1 MAMPVKNFLILVLV
15 LGLFA
20 GCRGDS
26 ADHAEQH
33 DVPGVNSTTILLG
46 SSLPLTGHAS
56 YLGTQTKI
64 GAEIYL
70 KHINNQGG
78 VHGRKIKLVAL
89 DDQYDPPQCL
99 ANTQRLI
106 IRDKVFALF
115 CYVGTPTTVKVLPM
129 IKEARIPLLGMFTG
143 ANALREP
150 FTPYLINIRPSY
162 YRETESAVRHLVQD
176 LGLERFAVFYQY
188 DAYGFDGLTGTELA
202 LKEFGLSPVAR
213 SSYTRGTIKVEKA
226 VREIVASDAQ
236 AVFMIGSYNPCAEF
250 VRQAASRDFHPLY
263 YTVSFVGAEEL
274 ARRLKDLPQE
284 RLIMSQVVPPPLGS
298 DSRKKSGAVREYI
311 RLLKR
316 YYPKERPNFVG
327 LEGYINARVLV
338 EGLRRCGRDLS
349 RKEFISAIE
358 SIKGYTLGDDM
369 EIDFGPKDHQGL
381 KKIYFTILKDNT
393 FVPLKD
399 WGELKN
405 D

>member
-1 MAMPVKNFLILVLV
+1 MPAKKIFILVLV
-15 LGLFA
+15 LALLA
-20 GCRGDS
+20 GCGDNPTNR
-26 ADHAEQH
+26 AHRQE
-33 DVPGVNSTTILLG
+33 VPGVNSTTVLLG
-46 SSLPLTGHAS
+46 SSMPLTGHAS
-56 YLGTQTKI
+56 YLGTQTRI
-64 GAEIYL
+64 GAQIYL

-78 VHGRKIKLVAL
+78 VHGRRIKMIAR

-99 ANTQRLI
+99 ANTQRFI

-115 CYVGTPTTVKVLPM
+115 CYVGTPTTVKILPM
-129 IKEARIPLLGMFTG
+129 ITEARIPLLGMFTG

-150 FTPYLINIRPSY
+150 FNPYLINIRPSY

-226 VREIVASDAQ
+226 VREIVSSNAQ

-250 VRQAASRDFHPLY
+250 VRQAASRGFHPLY

-274 ARRLKDLPQE
+274 ARRLQGLPQE
-284 RLIMSQVVPPPLGS
+284 RVIMSQVVPSPLGS
-298 DSRKKSGAVREYI
+298 DSRKKSQAVREYT
-311 RLLKR
+311 RLLQK
-316 YYPKERPNFVG
+316 YHPQERPNFVG

-349 RKEFISAIE
+349 RKKFISAIE

-369 EIDFGPKDHQGL
+369 QIEFGPKDHQGL
-381 KKIYFTILKDNT
+381 KKIYFTLLKGNT

-399 WGELKN
+399 WDSLKK
-405 D
+405 

>member
-1 MAMPVKNFLILVLV
+1 
-15 LGLFA
+15 
-20 GCRGDS
+20 
-26 ADHAEQH
+26 
-33 DVPGVNSTTILLG
+33 
-46 SSLPLTGHAS
+46 
-56 YLGTQTKI
+56 
-64 GAEIYL
+64 
-70 KHINNQGG
+70 
-78 VHGRKIKLVAL
+78 
-89 DDQYDPPQCL
+89 
-99 ANTQRLI
+99 
-106 IRDKVFALF
+106 
-115 CYVGTPTTVKVLPM
+115 M
-129 IKEARIPLLGMFTG
+129 ITEARIPLLGMFTG

-150 FTPYLINIRPSY
+150 FNPYLINIRPSY

-250 VRQAASRDFHPLY
+250 VRQAASRGFHPLY

-274 ARRLKDLPQE
+274 ARRLQGLPQE
-284 RLIMSQVVPPPLGS
+284 RVIMSQVVPSPLGW
-298 DSRKKSGAVREYI
+298 DSRKKSQAVREYT
-311 RLLKR
+311 RLLQK
-316 YYPKERPNFVG
+316 YHPQERPNFVG

-349 RKEFISAIE
+349 RKKFISAIE

-369 EIDFGPKDHQGL
+369 QIEFGPKDHQGL
-381 KKIYFTILKDNT
+381 KKIYFTLLKGNT
-393 FVPLKD
+393 FVPITD
-399 WGELKN
+399 WDSLKN